1 MIKIQT
7 LHKCLIT
14 FIGTFFVLTSFADGM
29 LPEDLPQTDMVDDS
43 VIELDI
49 ENQQAPLP

>member
-7 LHKCLIT
+7 LNKCFIT
-14 FIGTFFVLTSFADGM
+14 FIGIFFVFTSFADGM

-43 VIELDI
+43 VIELSLI
-49 ENQQAPLP
+49 HI